1 MLSTVQRK
9 RERQVKEGGCDQ
21 PLLLPAL
28 VHSSLVA
35 AEERFGRTVEEVS
48 SDVTST
54 TTEETEEE
62 DDEVRFWQR
71 LFLSYSLCQVFT
83 AEVVDPAPC
92 KRRRLLKPLTLTPE
106 VLSLSHLPPSLST
119 CSVCVGLPAVW
130 PSPSQHEP
138 QQQPPGGHGRAGLL
152 PAPQPSPD

>member
-1 MLSTVQRK
+1 VADGGLHATQ
-9 RERQVKEGGCDQ
+9 EGGCDQ

-62 DDEVRFWQR
+62 DDEV
-71 LFLSYSLCQVFT
+71 FT

-106 VLSLSHLPPSLST
+106 DCLLCGPLPLNMNLNNNHPVAMAVLASSQPH
-119 CSVCVGLPAVW
+119 
-130 PSPSQHEP
+130 SPVRTEHSIFSPEYGERWGC
-138 QQQPPGGHGRAGLL
+138 GG
-152 PAPQPSPD
+152 